1 MCDGCCSW
9 DPFFCVWNFLQLINR
24 ELNNPYSSHQKR
36 DRELFDSKLLFQSK
50 SHTEQIMQTESSSS
64 LTKWNRNLNNLVQS
78 NHHSWNDSE
87 TRRRKRSWVTGTHQT
102 RSKSIQMVSQSKWSL
117 NGGHGNHY
125 SRYLTPLENRQ
136 IQFAWAG
143 DITYPQCDRLDQP
156 LTDGTHLTEKKKRTP
171 PNRLYKVPQN
181 AYRDSQISYTRQWLT
196 I

>member
-87 TRRRKRSWVTGTHQT
+87 TRRRKTVLGNGHAPNMIKINPDGVT
-102 RSKSIQMVSQSKWSL
+102 KQMEPQWWPWE
-117 NGGHGNHY
+117 
-125 SRYLTPLENRQ
+125 PL
-136 IQFAWAG
+136 
-143 DITYPQCDRLDQP
+143 QP
-156 LTDGTHLTEKKKRTP
+156 LFDTVRKQTDTVCMSRRHHLPTVWQIRPTHLTEKKKWTP